1 MFTPCLASRGVEE
14 LVNEPQRRGC
24 VYPRSVRNSSP
35 WKKARMG
42 WVDRVEGLFSL
53 SLSLPLFLHSS
64 YSVNRELARIQSKLL
79 GQTLGHL
86 IPDKGRR
93 LLRPAVAPAK
103 PLGKIS
109 LRSLPALR
117 ASCLLWGVWRSVNDP
132 LPLPDDSRIRGMN
145 GVDESIRFLQ
155 IDRSI
160 FP

>member
-1 MFTPCLASRGVEE
+1 MRVSAKRKKLFPVEE
-14 LVNEPQRRGC
+14 SADG
-24 VYPRSVRNSSP
+24 
-35 WKKARMG
+35 MG
-42 WVDRVEGLFSL
+42 GPSGRVIL
-53 SLSLPLFLHSS
+53 SLSLPPSFSPYFS

-109 LRSLPALR
+109 LRSLPFALR

-132 LPLPDDSRIRGMN
+132 LPLLDDSRIRGMN